1 MKGHFALLEKSAEG
15 ILCGGNSDLQQF
27 SNDES
32 FPLVAMASF
41 FVSSFW
47 FLRGSR
53 ARIISM
59 EKMIETL

>member
-41 FVSSFW
+41 FVS
-47 FLRGSR
+47 LRGSR
-53 ARIISM
+53 ARITSM
-59 EKMIETL
+59 EEK

>member
-59 EKMIETL
+59 EKIIETL